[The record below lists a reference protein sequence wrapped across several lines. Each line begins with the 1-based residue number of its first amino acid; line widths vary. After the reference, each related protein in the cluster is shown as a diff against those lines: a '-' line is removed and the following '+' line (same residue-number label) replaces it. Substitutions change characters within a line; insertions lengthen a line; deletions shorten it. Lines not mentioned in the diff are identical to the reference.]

1 MNWWKQFKPK
11 SCILNLRAA
20 SKADTLS
27 EIVDHLVEAELL
39 SADLAPAALRAL
51 LERENLASTGVGQN
65 VAIPHVKLPGIER
78 ALCALAIHREGVS
91 WAAIDGAPVHILF
104 AVLRPEKGGTDHDPE
119 RHLELMRWVSKLAR
133 DPDFRRFALKART
146 KTELIDLLKEMSAV

>member
-20 SKADTLS
+20 NKPDTLS

-39 SADLAPAALRAL
+39 GADLAAAALRAL

-78 ALCALAIHREGVS
+78 ALCALAIHREGVP
-91 WAAIDGAPVHILF
+91 WAAVDGAPVHILF
-104 AVLRPEKGGTDHDPE
+104 TVLRPEKGGTDHDPE

-146 KTELIDLLKEMSAV
+146 KTELVDLLKEMSAV